1 MPQDRS
7 LVEMKNLRHI
17 YKVLLKKEISDE
29 KELEIMLNNTYKQ
42 KTITLFWRIF
52 YQNSYFEKLFPSVKE

>member
-42 KTITLFWRIF
+42 KTITLF
-52 YQNSYFEKLFPSVKE
+52 